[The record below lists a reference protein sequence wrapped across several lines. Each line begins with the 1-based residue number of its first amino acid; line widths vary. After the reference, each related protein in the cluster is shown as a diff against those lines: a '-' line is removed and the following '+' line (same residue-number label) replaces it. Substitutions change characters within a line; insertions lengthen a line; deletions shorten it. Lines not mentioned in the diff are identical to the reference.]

1 MKHLKR
7 YLPIV
12 LVLIFTLTMIAGC
25 AGTKETKS
33 TGTDSITKGD
43 EVKSVEPTKFT
54 MFFGNA
60 GIAFPDDIKPD
71 DNPFFEI
78 FEKAANVDVE
88 IIMPSYTEFQTKYKG
103 NQTTRYRGLTLNRPC
118 QHSLYKIFLYKGVY
132 TKYRKSHKDNS
143 SHL

>member
-60 GIAFPDDIKPD
+60 RLHFQMTLSLMTTV
-71 DNPFFEI
+71 FEI
-78 FEKAANVDVE
+78 FERQQ
-88 IIMPSYTEFQTKYKG
+88 M
-103 NQTTRYRGLTLNRPC
+103 LT
-118 QHSLYKIFLYKGVY
+118 
-132 TKYRKSHKDNS
+132 
-143 SHL
+143 